1 MAMDGNQALQKRLEF
16 IGLDEEAKQA
26 IRALSPVLQ
35 AALPQALDQLYDRVK
50 TTPEAARSVPH
61 ATHIHAAKA
70 SQLQHWKMIAGANLD
85 ERYIEG
91 AQAIGSGH
99 AEAILEPQWF
109 VSGYALVLEK
119 LIHAVV
125 ESRPQSRFGRN
136 NSASLARDI
145 SAVVKAAMLDMDLS
159 LSAYLEVKEAERL
172 QAEETRLAGE
182 RQQEAA
188 LEALDHVLSGLA
200 KGDLETRLPSDMP
213 KTFARMANDY
223 NDSVETLR
231 TTLATVRHAGEEILT
246 SSGAISQATKDLAR
260 RTEEQATGVEASSA
274 TLHELT
280 NSVAETAE
288 GASKASSAVD
298 VALTEARASGPV
310 VKQAVSAM
318 GAIEKSSAEISKIIG
333 VIDEIAFQTNL
344 LALNAGVEAAR
355 AGEAGRGFAV
365 VAQEVRA
372 LSQRCADA
380 AREIKDLIS
389 GSSRQVQTGVDLVNS
404 AGDAL
409 NQITLRIDDIN
420 TIVKSIAA
428 AAGTQSQG
436 LREVNGSLSRMD
448 AITQENSSMVRETS
462 TQTSELRDAVERLV
476 TALRGFK
483 TRSAERLAR
492 DRVDPVAKTP
502 AVSRSRVA

>member
-1 MAMDGNQALQKRLEF
+1 MAMDDDQGLQKRLKF
-16 IGLDEEAKQA
+16 IGLDEEAKEA
-26 IRALSPVLQ
+26 IRALAPVLQ
-35 AALPQALDQLYDRVK
+35 AALPEAVNQIHDKVK
-50 TTPEAARSVPH
+50 TTPEAARSFPD
-61 ATHIHAAKA
+61 AAHLDAARA
-70 SQLQHWKMIAGANLD
+70 SELQHWKMIAGANLD
-85 ERYIEG
+85 ERYIDG
-91 AQAIGSGH
+91 ARAIGAGHAQAS
-99 AEAILEPQWF
+99 LQTQWY
-109 VSGYALVLEK
+109 VGGYALMIEK

-125 ESRPQSRFGRN
+125 EKRPQSRFGRN

-145 SAVVKAAMLDMDLS
+145 SAVVKAAMLDMDLT
-159 LSAYLEVKEAERL
+159 LSAYLEVKDAERL
-172 QAEETRLAGE
+172 RAEEARLAVE

-188 LEALDHVLSGLA
+188 LEALDQVLGGLA

-231 TTLATVRHAGEEILT
+231 NTLATVRHAGEEILT

-298 VALTEARASGPV
+298 VALSEARASGPV

-462 TQTSELRDAVERLV
+462 TQTSDLRDAVERLV

-492 DRVDPVAKTP
+492 DRVDPVAKAP
-502 AVSRSRVA
+502 VVPRSRVA

>member
-1 MAMDGNQALQKRLEF
+1 MAMDDKQALHKRLKF
-16 IGLDEEAKQA
+16 MGLDDEAKQA
-26 IRALSPVLQ
+26 IRALSPVLE
-35 AALPQALDQLYDRVK
+35 AALPQALNQLHEK
-50 TTPEAARSVPH
+50 LKSTPEAAGSFPD
-61 ATHIHAAKA
+61 ATSMDAAKR

-85 ERYIEG
+85 ERYVES
-91 AQAIGSGH
+91 ARAIGSAH
-99 AEAILEPQWF
+99 AQTSLEPQRY
-109 VSGYALVLEK
+109 VGGYALMIEK
-119 LIHAVV
+119 LIHTIV
-125 ESRPQSRFGRN
+125 ENRPQSRFGRN

-145 SAVVKAAMLDMDLS
+145 SAVVKVAMLDMDFS
-159 LSAYLEVKEAERL
+159 LSAYLEAKEAERL
-172 QAEETRLAGE
+172 QAEEARLDGE
-182 RQQEAA
+182 KQQEAA
-188 LEALDHVLSGLA
+188 LEALDQVLGGLA
-200 KGDLETRLPSDMP
+200 KGDLETRLSSDMP
-213 KTFARMANDY
+213 ESFTRMATDY

-298 VALTEARASGPV
+298 VALSEARASGPV

-462 TQTSELRDAVERLV
+462 TQTSDLRDAVERLV

-492 DRVDPVAKTP
+492 DRVDPVATTSV
-502 AVSRSRVA
+502 VSRSRVA